1 MSRKNKVLRPASGA
15 RAKRKQQHS
24 PGKQDEALKERTSCS
39 RRSLSGNGI
48 GSVHRMGLWVG
59 VPPLQTSVEEED
71 ATPRRASQG
80 GNGEAKDVIDIASEE
95 FEESFKYVPVV

>member
-1 MSRKNKVLRPASGA
+1 
-15 RAKRKQQHS
+15 
-24 PGKQDEALKERTSCS
+24 
-39 RRSLSGNGI
+39 
-48 GSVHRMGLWVG
+48 MGLWVG